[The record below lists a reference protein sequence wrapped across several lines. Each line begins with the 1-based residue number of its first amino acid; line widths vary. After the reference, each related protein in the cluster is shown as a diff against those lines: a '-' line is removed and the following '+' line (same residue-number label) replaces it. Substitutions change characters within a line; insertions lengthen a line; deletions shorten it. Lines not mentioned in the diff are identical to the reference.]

1 MYRGSDTVDV
11 VVVVDAVVVV
21 DVWPGSDPFSVW
33 PCSLSLIHD
42 QEGSRRSWPSLARI
56 SLSLVICRGAPL
68 TRRGKVRLAGARM
81 KPNSQY

>member
-1 MYRGSDTVDV
+1 MIDV
-11 VVVVDAVVVV
+11 GVVVDAA
-21 DVWPGSDPFSVW
+21 VWPGSDPFSVW
-33 PCSLSLIHD
+33 PCSLSLIYD